1 MLTDGGRLTRRTL
14 LTSGAALAMI
24 AGTGF
29 PRMAMASIP
38 MPIGSP
44 FSFDLLSDWAKAR
57 AAEAYV
63 EPARPEGFLGAL
75 TYDDYRSIR
84 FKPER
89 ARWQDPGD
97 AFRLHAF
104 HTGWLFGEPVQMFDV
119 SAGTVQPLTF
129 STADFSYDNGL
140 SEKVPADA
148 PLPGVAGFR
157 LHYPLNRP
165 DIYDELVA
173 FLGASYFRALGQG
186 NAYGLSARGLALNTG
201 TGTPEE
207 FPRFTAFYVERP
219 APGADDCVVSASL
232 DSPSVTGAYRFV
244 IRPGEDT
251 VMEVTARLWFRADVE
266 QVGIAPLTSMFLY
279 DDKNRARFDDYRPRV
294 HDSNGLRMIRP
305 DGEVMWRPLNNP
317 LQLADSWF
325 TQTGGQTGGRFGLHQ
340 RGRDFAAYQDAEAH
354 YERRPSLDV
363 EPVGDWGPGAVRL
376 VEIPTDLEVND
387 NIVAFWV
394 AEAKGAKAGEARAYS
409 YKLQWGNLTDADP
422 ERLAEVVA
430 TRAGVAGVSGVENPE
445 DARKFVIDFAGP
457 LLANLPADAALT
469 PVVTLSAGEIIA
481 QTLEP
486 VPEDGVWRLV
496 LDVAAPGAAVI
507 EMTAHLAGYGRKLTE
522 TWLYQW
528 IHA

>member
-1 MLTDGGRLTRRTL
+1 MRTSRAQVTRRTL
-14 LTSGAALAMI
+14 LSSATALTALAGLGLPRRAEASPAMAVGAA
-24 AGTGF
+24 
-29 PRMAMASIP
+29 
-38 MPIGSP
+38 
-44 FSFDLLSDWAKAR
+44 FSFDILSEWAR
-57 AAEAYV
+57 AQAAVPYV
-63 EPARPEGFLGAL
+63 EPVRPEGFLGAL
-75 TYDDYRSIR
+75 DYDDYRSIR
-84 FKPER
+84 FRPER
-89 ARWQDPGD
+89 ARWSDPGD
-97 AFRLHAF
+97 QFRLHAF

-119 SAGTVQPLTF
+119 SAGTVQPMPFT
-129 STADFSYDNGL
+129 TADFAYDNGL
-140 SEKVPADA
+140 SERVPADA

-165 DIYDELVA
+165 DILDELVA

-186 NAYGLSARGLALNTG
+186 SSYGLSARGLAINTAVG
-201 TGTPEE
+201 VPEE
-207 FPRFTAFYVERP
+207 FPRFTAFYLERP
-219 APGADDCVVSASL
+219 APGADHCVLSASL

-251 VMEVTARLWFRADVE
+251 RMEVTARLWFRADVE

-294 HDSNGLRMIRP
+294 HDSNGLRLIGA
-305 DGEVMWRPLNNP
+305 DGAVMWRPLNNP
-317 LQLADSWF
+317 PQLAESWF
-325 TQTGGQTGGRFGLHQ
+325 AQAGGRFGLHQ
-340 RGRDFAAYQDAEAH
+340 RGRDFDDYQDAEAH

-363 EPVGDWGPGAVRL
+363 EPLGDWGPGSVRL

-394 AEAKGAKAGEARAYS
+394 AEAKGARAGEAREYAYV
-409 YKLQWGNLTDADP
+409 LHWGNLTEADP

-430 TRAGVAGVSGVENPE
+430 TRAGAAGVSGVENPA

-457 LLANLPADAALT
+457 LLSGLPADAAVK
-469 PVVTLSAGEIIA
+469 PVVTLSAGEILA

-507 EMTAHLAGYGRKLTE
+507 ELTAHIAGYGRKLTE

>member
-1 MLTDGGRLTRRTL
+1 MLTDRRRMTRRTL
-14 LTSGAALAMI
+14 LTSAAALA
-24 AGTGF
+24 
-29 PRMAMASIP
+29 AMAGVGLP
-38 MPIGSP
+38 GMALAAPAMPVGTA
-44 FSFDLLSDWAKAR
+44 FSFDLLSEWAR
-57 AAEAYV
+57 ARAGEPYA

-84 FKPER
+84 FKPEN
-89 ARWQDPGD
+89 ARWSEPGD

-119 SAGTVQPLTF
+119 SAGTVQPLEFT
-129 STADFSYDNGL
+129 TADFTYDNGL
-140 SEKVPADA
+140 SERVPADEA
-148 PLPGVAGFR
+148 LPGVAGFR

-165 DIYDELVA
+165 DIFDELVA

-186 NAYGLSARGLALNTG
+186 SAYGLSARGLALNTG

-207 FPRFTAFYVERP
+207 FPRFTAFYLERP
-219 APGADDCVVSASL
+219 APGADHCILSAAL

-251 VMEVTARLWFRADVE
+251 RMEVTARLYFRADVE

-305 DGEVMWRPLNNP
+305 DGDVLWRPLNNP
-317 LQLADSWF
+317 LNLADSWF
-325 TQTGGQTGGRFGLHQ
+325 AQTGGRFGLHQ
-340 RGRDFAAYQDAEAH
+340 RGRDFADYQDAEAH

-394 AEAKGAKAGEARAYS
+394 AEGRGAKAGEAREYS
-409 YKLQWGNLTDADP
+409 YILHWGNLTEADP

-445 DARKFVIDFAGP
+445 DARKFVVDFAGP
-457 LLANLPADAALT
+457 LLANLPGDAALT

-496 LDVAAPGAAVI
+496 LDVAAPEAAVI
-507 EMTAHLAGYGRKLTE
+507 ELTAHLAGYGRKLTE